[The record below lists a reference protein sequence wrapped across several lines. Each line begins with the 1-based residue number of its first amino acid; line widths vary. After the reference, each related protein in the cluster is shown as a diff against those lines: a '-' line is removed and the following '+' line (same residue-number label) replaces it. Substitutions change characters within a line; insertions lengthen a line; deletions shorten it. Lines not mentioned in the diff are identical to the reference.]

1 MSHSDQDSDRNA
13 GLWVVFIAV
22 AVLVAAV
29 LGYAIQRARHA
40 GSAPPVAASAA
51 GAEAPAEAYSD
62 IAASG
67 PALAVLHFDSGKTEP
82 QAQDLARLDA
92 VQQALAGNAAQ
103 RVLVSG
109 FHDSQ
114 GDPARNAELARQRAK
129 AVQALLIAR
138 GLPATQVLLR
148 KPEVSAGG
156 GSDEEARRVELRIVT
171 VP

>member
-1 MSHSDQDSDRNA
+1 MSQSDQDSDRNA

-22 AVLVAAV
+22 AVLLTAV
-29 LGYAIQRARHA
+29 LGYAIQRTRHA
-40 GSAPPVAASAA
+40 GSAPVAASAA

-62 IAASG
+62 IAVSG
-67 PALAVLHFDSGKTEP
+67 PAMAVLHFDSGKTEP